1 MRLYYAVAVCLAFG
15 LVTGCN
21 EQQAAKQKDG
31 NLDVGLV
38 KTLNNIGVENAIVNQ
53 HTLFPYHFV
62 TDSEK
67 LNDLGHREL
76 AVLARHFAEYPGTL
90 SVRRGPVT
98 EDLYRTRLMSVMSG
112 LKDAGVDMA
121 RMQLSDSMPGG
132 TGMPSEQVVVILE
145 RAATDSTASAGS
157 GKTGRITR

>member
-1 MRLYYAVAVCLAFG
+1 MRLYYAVAVCLAWG

-21 EQQAAKQKDG
+21 EPQAAKQTDG
-31 NLDVGLV
+31 NLDVELV
-38 KTLNNIGVENAIVNQ
+38 KTLNNIGVENAIINQ
-53 HTLFPYHFV
+53 RTLFPYHFV
-62 TDSEK
+62 TGSEK
-67 LNDLGHREL
+67 LNDLGQREL

-98 EDLYRTRLMSVMSG
+98 GDLYRIRLTSVMNG

-132 TGMPSEQVVVILE
+132 TGMPCEQVVVILE
-145 RAATDSTASAGS
+145 RAATDCRAPAASG
-157 GKTGRITR
+157 GTGRITR